1 MGKVPFHAGLL
12 AAQMR
17 QRRCRGAWKHA
28 TVIIQENMRT
38 RNTRNTRNMRN
49 TRIPKIQEI
58 QENTRKYFMRNHVRS
73 KLKEHYEYVF
83 NNLRLTQPP

>member
-1 MGKVPFHAGLL
+1 VGKVPFHAGLL

-38 RNTRNTRNMRN
+38 R
-49 TRIPKIQEI
+49 KYKKYKKY
-58 QENTRKYFMRNHVRS
+58 ENKTKVISADLLDFYFDF
-73 KLKEHYEYVF
+73 EDIYI
-83 NNLRLTQPP
+83 